1 MINPNKI
8 KRIEIWW
15 DQFPLQLKL
24 ITKIRFFASFGAGGV
39 IYLTSLIFNDIGLS
53 ATEIGLGFTIS
64 AVFGTVSRIIA
75 GNYLNKKTNIKPPL
89 RLSSLFGIIA
99 SFILIF
105 SYNKIS
111 YIIGQIFIGSA
122 AGIYWPCVEFAVPN
136 FCQSIDNRKAYA
148 LVRSFEATGI
158 FIGVITG
165 SILSLFV
172 YIKFVYF
179 IDLICILIILNLIEN
194 NKRNL
199 EVKKSISDTKREY
212 SKKNW
217 DKNSYLIIMGIILIT
232 TCLALVQVT
241 LPLDLVSGGISR
253 NPIRNEFASYLISFQ
268 LILLLILQWPIGNW
282 ISKKGR
288 LFGLKLSLFGF
299 GFSAI
304 LLSASS
310 YLDSILGIFLIII
323 AIIICVIATTSF
335 LPSSTDIIFQ
345 IAPFNKKGSAFAL
358 LSQCF
363 AMGYFVQIIAGRLLD
378 YFGNASNIWLGIF
391 LSCFLILSFLMNKR
405 I

>member
-1 MINPNKI
+1 
-8 KRIEIWW
+8 
-15 DQFPLQLKL
+15 
-24 ITKIRFFASFGAGGV
+24 
-39 IYLTSLIFNDIGLS
+39 
-53 ATEIGLGFTIS
+53 
-64 AVFGTVSRIIA
+64 A

-241 LPLDLVSGGISR
+241 
-253 NPIRNEFASYLISFQ
+253 
-268 LILLLILQWPIGNW
+268 
-282 ISKKGR
+282 
-288 LFGLKLSLFGF
+288 
-299 GFSAI
+299 
-304 LLSASS
+304 
-310 YLDSILGIFLIII
+310 
-323 AIIICVIATTSF
+323 
-335 LPSSTDIIFQ
+335 
-345 IAPFNKKGSAFAL
+345 
-358 LSQCF
+358 
-363 AMGYFVQIIAGRLLD
+363 
-378 YFGNASNIWLGIF
+378 
-391 LSCFLILSFLMNKR
+391 
-405 I
+405 